1 MKPESSNAS
10 KIAGY
15 SFLVAFANDGTMD
28 RAELER
34 FKELA
39 LSDGV
44 VDDEEK
50 LVLRKVFARVSEEKV
65 GPEIWAEIQR
75 FRANHGI
82 D

>member
-1 MKPESSNAS
+1 MKPNSSNAS

-15 SFLVAFANDGTMD
+15 SFLVEFANDGTLD
-28 RAELER
+28 EAELQR

-44 VDDEEK
+44 VDEEEK
-50 LVLRKVFARVSEEKV
+50 HVLGKVFARVSQEKV
-65 GPEIWAEIQR
+65 TPKIWAEIQS
-75 FRANHGI
+75 FRAAHGI